1 MNIPDRLKSKYGQLN
16 RIEQQQA
23 QLKLTIGKLQESL
36 GRIENR
42 QLEQADSKNLNDNE
56 FRVFSQWGEDG
67 IIQFLTRNIE
77 LPNKIFIE
85 FGVENYTES
94 STRFLL
100 INNNWSGLIID
111 GSTENIN
118 YVKQD
123 PIYWQHNLKA
133 VASFIDKDNINQIIT
148 ENGIGGEIGILSVD
162 IDGNDYWVWQAIDTV
177 DPAITI
183 AEYNYRFGAERAVTT
198 PYDPSFVRTQAHH
211 STIYYGAS
219 LKALCLLAQKKG
231 YAFVGC
237 NRAGNNAFFVRR
249 DLKPEWMKELT
260 VAEGYVCGQFRE
272 SRDRDGN
279 LQFLS
284 HAQERELLATLPL
297 VEVE

>member
-1 MNIPDRLKSKYGQLN
+1 MNIPDRIKSKYSQLN

-42 QLEQADSKNLNDNE
+42 QLAQADSKNLSDNE

-219 LKALCLLAQKKG
+219 LKALCLLAHKKG

-260 VAEGYVCGQFRE
+260 VAEGYVSGQFRE

-284 HAQERELLATLPL
+284 PAQERELLATLPL